1 MGGARTVPVCLPGV
15 ANSPAFT
22 ANIPESREPRWFVTR
37 QSPAYQRRPEWPWQ
51 AVPVTGASMA
61 VTTPKERRPQRAQSW
76 AFSFIVA
83 ALQAESL
90 SVLGRFVSR
99 YTYGRNGLQRLT
111 GPNPTPCL
119 GREFG
124 SFITCIEFR
133 RAAGCRDV
141 PADDGRGVEASHQL
155 VAAKLVAI
163 GFNLL
168 IRSKALSARKRPIRT
183 DRVVKPSRVKRR
195 AVEGRSGK
203 SPHHSMT
210 CPRAQQ
216 RPQQPNAGPSCRCA
230 SSSKGYGPLTIIGS
244 VQPPTMT

>member
-1 MGGARTVPVCLPGV
+1 
-15 ANSPAFT
+15 
-22 ANIPESREPRWFVTR
+22 
-37 QSPAYQRRPEWPWQ
+37 
-51 AVPVTGASMA
+51 MA

-76 AFSFIVA
+76 AFSFTGA

-133 RAAGCRDV
+133 RAARCRDV

-168 IRSKALSARKRPIRT
+168 IRSRAAHLACARGPSERIGWSSSPTSNVAGSTDHKDDRECQWQANGESPGDRQAECRKQIYLRAQPISRHAVFSDAGEQTADAVTASARRHLS
-183 DRVVKPSRVKRR
+183 SRCRKGCAGIVTERL
-195 AVEGRSGK
+195 
-203 SPHHSMT
+203 T
-210 CPRAQQ
+210 TAQVLFG
-216 RPQQPNAGPSCRCA
+216 AA
-230 SSSKGYGPLTIIGS
+230 S
-244 VQPPTMT
+244 